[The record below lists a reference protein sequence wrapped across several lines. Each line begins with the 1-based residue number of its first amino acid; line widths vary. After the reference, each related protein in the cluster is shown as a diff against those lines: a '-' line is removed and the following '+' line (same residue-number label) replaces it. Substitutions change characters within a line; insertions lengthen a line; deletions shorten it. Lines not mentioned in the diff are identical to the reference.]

1 MDNWSINGGDVVFF
15 LVNGGGIVFDWL
27 SLEKAFLYIRALF
40 SELLLC
46 GQNNT
51 FVKEKCFF

>member
-27 SLEKAFLYIRALF
+27 FIEKAYLCIRALF
-40 SELLLC
+40 SEILLC

-51 FVKEKCFF
+51 FVKEKWLF